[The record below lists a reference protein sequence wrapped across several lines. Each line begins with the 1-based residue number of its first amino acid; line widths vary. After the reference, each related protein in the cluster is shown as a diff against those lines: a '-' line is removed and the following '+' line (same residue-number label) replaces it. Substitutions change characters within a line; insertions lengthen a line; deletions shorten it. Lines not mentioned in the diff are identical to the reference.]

1 MHDLPLSG
9 EDRATLLTT
18 VRALPARDRLLA
30 ELVYG
35 HGLTLADALS
45 VRADDMAWGA
55 NHVKLATHAP
65 RAPRRTV
72 TVDRE
77 TVEGI
82 LRTRRQGPLF
92 ATASGVPIRTDYA
105 ARVLER
111 VAAEAGVPAGIA
123 VRRARSL
130 PVLGGH

>member
-9 EDRATLLTT
+9 EDRATLLTA

-30 ELVYG
+30 EMVYG
-35 HGLTLADALS
+35 HGLSLADTLS
-45 VRADDMAWGA
+45 VRADEMAWGGD
-55 NHVKLATHAP
+55 HVKVATRAP

-77 TVEGI
+77 TVEAI
-82 LRTRRQGPLF
+82 LGARRHGPLF
-92 ATASGVPIRTDYA
+92 ATASGVPIRPDYA
-105 ARVLER
+105 VRVLER
-111 VAAEAGVPAGIA
+111 IAAEAGVPAGIA

-130 PVLGGH
+130 PVLGKH